1 MIDLRCGDCLELMK
15 DIPDKSIDLVLIDPP
30 YEQEN
35 HGGGKTNFAQRK
47 LVKETHIDFISN
59 GFDYEMCF
67 ETLLK
72 KCKIPNLLIFCSNK
86 QISRIMNYFENKQL
100 ATTLLVWKKNNPI
113 PLGNGKYISDCE
125 FIVYVRGKKAPFNNE
140 CNIKNKYKV
149 KIYPTITGKN
159 RLHPT
164 EKPIELLD
172 ELIKL
177 HSFENDTVLD
187 CFMGSGSTGV
197 ACINANRNFIGFELD
212 NNYFNI
218 AKERIDKI
226 SLER

>member
-1 MIDLRCGDCLELMK
+1 MIKLYKGDCLKVMK
-15 DIPDKSIDLVLIDPP
+15 DIPDKSVDLVLIDPP

-86 QISRIMNYFENKQL
+86 QISRIMNYFESKQL
-100 ATTLLVWKKNNPI
+100 ATTLLVWEKTNPI

-125 FIVYVRGKKAPFNNE
+125 FIVYFRGKKAPFNNN

-164 EKPIELLD
+164 EKPIKLLD

-187 CFMGSGSTGV
+187 CFMGSGTTGV
-197 ACINANRNFIGFELD
+197 ACKRANRNFIGIELD
-212 NNYFNI
+212 DNYFEI
-218 AKERIDKI
+218 AKKRI
-226 SLER
+226 EEE